1 MAEGFDW
8 SRYAVGG
15 AASRPDSF
23 TKLNPQYATMVS
35 QLLQAADQELGPGA
49 LRITSAYR
57 SPELQGQLFADAVQK
72 YGSEAAARKWVA
84 PPGKSRHN
92 SGMAVD
98 FANAAGSMLRDPNSR
113 EAQWI
118 KQNAGRFGLDVPM
131 SWEPWQVEMAG
142 SRGQPTAYGGGG
154 SGSASSGSNS
164 GSGTMPMGLFDMQ
177 EEPQTFG
184 QRLREGVRGGGL
196 VDALALA
203 ANSLRMNPDPNIATM
218 VQARQERR
226 GEEKTNNRTA
236 QWLMTQGRDDLA
248 QALMTGALDAK
259 TAVATALTPAADNR
273 TAMIQNY
280 EYWLSQGKTP
290 EEAQALARAGAGGTT
305 IDMGSGGGK
314 FEEGFAKSDAELLG
328 TVFSTGLQAQRNL
341 GRIDQLGNLLARA
354 PQGAEGA
361 MKAIAGEFGIATEGL
376 DDIQAAQALINSL
389 VPEQRT
395 PGSGPMSDAD
405 LALFKQSLPRLIN
418 QPGGN
423 AIILATM
430 KAIAQYDAEG
440 AGIVQQVRAG
450 EITRDQAF
458 QLLMDRRNPLAD
470 FSASGPSI
478 DSATG
483 APRVR
488 TFNPVTG
495 QLE

>member
-1 MAEGFDW
+1 MVMTPEQLKRMVFPGESGGDYNALFGYANRPGGQFEGFNLTDMTVDQALQFAAP
-8 SRYAVGG
+8 SGAYGQSVKGQIGRVATPMGAFQVVGTTLRDAKRG
-15 AASRPDSF
+15 LGLTGSERMTPE
-23 TKLNPQYATMVS
+23 
-35 QLLQAADQELGPGA
+35 LQDQIGMWIYQNQGPGA
-49 LRITSAYR
+49 WEAWGR
-57 SPELQGQLFADAVQK
+57 S
-72 YGSEAAARKWVA
+72 
-84 PPGKSRHN
+84 
-92 SGMAVD
+92 
-98 FANAAGSMLRDPNSR
+98 
-113 EAQWI
+113 
-118 KQNAGRFGLDVPM
+118 
-131 SWEPWQVEMAG
+131 
-142 SRGQPTAYGGGG
+142 GGG
-154 SGSASSGSNS
+154 SGSRSS

-236 QWLMTQGRDDLA
+236 QWLASQGRDDLA

-259 TAVATALTPAADNR
+259 TAVATALTPAADTR

-305 IDMGSGGGK
+305 IDMSGGGK

-423 AIILATM
+423 ATILATM

-458 QLLMDRRNPLAD
+458 QLLMDRKNPLAE

-478 DSATG
+478 DPATG
-483 APRVR
+483 TPRVR

-495 QLE
+495 RLE